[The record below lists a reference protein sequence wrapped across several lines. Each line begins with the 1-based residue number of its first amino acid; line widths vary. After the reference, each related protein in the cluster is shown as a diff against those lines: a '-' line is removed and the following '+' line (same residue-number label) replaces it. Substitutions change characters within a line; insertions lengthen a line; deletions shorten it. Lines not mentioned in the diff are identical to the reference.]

1 MENKINCCSNPDLGS
16 KLNKEYWGNQYLAG
30 EIGWDLGKVSPPI
43 QAYIDTLENKKLRIL
58 IPGAGNSYEAEYLL
72 AQGFENVTVLDYA
85 KPITDKLKEKFK
97 ENSSI
102 CIVCDDFF
110 NHIGEYDLILEQTFF
125 CALLPDLRSKYVHK
139 MHELL
144 ALNGQIVGVM
154 FNREFD
160 KQGPPFGG
168 NKEEYITLFN
178 PLFKVHKLEPC
189 YNSVAPR
196 MGSEVFV
203 RFSKKNENE

>member
-1 MENKINCCSNPDLGS
+1 
-16 KLNKEYWGNQYLAG
+16 
-30 EIGWDLGKVSPPI
+30 
-43 QAYIDTLENKKLRIL
+43 
-58 IPGAGNSYEAEYLL
+58 
-72 AQGFENVTVLDYA
+72 
-85 KPITDKLKEKFK
+85 
-97 ENSSI
+97 
-102 CIVCDDFF
+102 
-110 NHIGEYDLILEQTFF
+110 
-125 CALLPDLRSKYVHK
+125 
-139 MHELL
+139 
-144 ALNGQIVGVM
+144 M